1 MYLIWLIN
9 LCISDDIH
17 THKYAYL
24 HTCPHTHTHTC
35 MQHLIVEVSSAIISK
50 SYDILLT

>member
-9 LCISDDIH
+9 LLISDDIH
-17 THKYAYL
+17 THKHAHL
-24 HTCPHTHTHTC
+24 HTCPHTHTHV
-35 MQHLIVEVSSAIISK
+35 LIVEVSSAIIRK